1 MFFVYI
7 MQRWQNLLCEAEKYG
22 YDSMVAF
29 TPENLYY
36 MTGFW
41 GEAVGILTPNN
52 TTIVVPELEAD
63 RARAESQNCIILSS
77 ERGSRLVPYV
87 SSLLAEYNHS
97 CTDCPDFTT
106 MKLLLKNTPGVTH
119 NTKPFLNTRMVKDD
133 AEIRILRRASRIIDG
148 LFDMCTKHIVPGRT
162 ELELQAILMS
172 AAIKEN
178 MFDTGYPSTLN
189 PLIVAGGP
197 NSSLPH
203 AQPTRRKFK
212 DGDMVTVDITLRHN
226 GYVSDATRTFS
237 IKSITEKAREV
248 YEAVKESQRC
258 GLKAT
263 APGVS
268 CSTIDQACRDIIQD
282 AGYGRYF
289 IHSTGHGIGLDVH
302 EPPTISKYSDYTLRD
317 KMAVTVEPGIYI
329 PKKFGVRI
337 EDSII
342 VGSRRKL
349 MHRFTKDLV
358 VI

>member
-1 MFFVYI
+1 MYI
-7 MQRWQNLLCEAEKYG
+7 MQRRYNLLQQAQKCG

-63 RARAESQNCIILSS
+63 RARTESKDCTISSS
-77 ERGSRLVPYV
+77 ERGARLIPQV
-87 SSLLAEYNHS
+87 SSLLDKNS
-97 CTDCPDFTT
+97 RPCTDCPDHTT
-106 MKLLLKNTPGVTH
+106 IKLLLKDTPNITH
-119 NTKPFLNTRMVKDD
+119 DTKPFLNTRMIKDN
-133 AEIRILRRASRIIDG
+133 AEIRTLRRASRIIDG
-148 LFDMCTKHIVPGRT
+148 LFDMCTMSIKPGRT

-172 AAIKEN
+172 AAIKQN

-203 AQPTRRKFK
+203 AQPTRRRFK
-212 DGDMVTVDITLRHN
+212 DGDMVTVDITLRYN
-226 GYVSDATRTFS
+226 GYVSDATRTFGIGS
-237 IKSITEKAREV
+237 ISEKAKEV
-248 YEAVKESQRC
+248 YEIVKESQRC
-258 GLKAT
+258 GLKDV
-263 APGVS
+263 APGVP
-268 CSTIDQACRDIIQD
+268 CSTIDQTCRDIIHE
-282 AGYGRYF
+282 ARYGRHF

-302 EPPTISKYSDYTLRD
+302 ESPIISKYSDYTLYDR
-317 KMAVTVEPGIYI
+317 MAVTVEPGIYI

-342 VGSRRKL
+342 VGSRQKS
-349 MHRFTKDLV
+349 MHKFTKDLV
-358 VI
+358 IV